1 MQELMPIVMIWLND
15 IGKNI
20 QTNPKSKNKSK
31 RVKQDQWHTL
41 DTEDLR
47 FQFSQKDEKQN
58 FYQHLKEHTQLIFNM
73 ECWFEQ
79 VS

>member
-20 QTNPKSKNKSK
+20 QTNPKPKNKSK

-41 DTEDLR
+41 DTEDLMI
-47 FQFSQKDEKQN
+47 N
-58 FYQHLKEHTQLIFNM
+58 FTKR
-73 ECWFEQ
+73 
-79 VS
+79 